1 MVKTKMNSFNYRFYY
16 RSEDGVYN
24 RSFWSY
30 LSSYVGIFF
39 LCSLVSLIALRF
51 ITVGFV
57 KFLAIVFCIGFAFS
71 LLIWLGYTVYRSC
84 QNKSFLKYVFMNRLE
99 DGIAQSIVET
109 TSLKRLKDVT
119 YLRAPKVLCTWEN
132 DGIKIEVGKIAGL
145 EENSIDSLCELI
157 NSNLTGKYKNFAVAS
172 KLVSDDQL
180 EFVFFAEDVASDE
193 TWIPRTVADLRQK
206 PYFLKLQKN
215 LVVNLADNPNVGIW
229 GSTGSGKSTVGFACV
244 AQLLSNSTKLVFLD
258 AKSEYSA
265 FSTFYPSNLFLTD
278 ADDIEAMLT
287 KIVNEELPRRQEILR
302 KATIKKRKIGLKGI
316 DIGLKPLV
324 IVADEIGNLAG
335 SPKQRKT
342 IGSLLTTIMQRG
354 RSISCFVIWITQ
366 DPAVSS
372 NMSVLGQGAISQLS
386 TKILLGKAKQEVQ
399 REVFNTVAVAGDVPR
414 FRGFYTSAGMTEPQK
429 FFVPNL
435 YKYNLNQLSTFER
448 LFDKEN

>member
-24 RSFWSY
+24 RSIWSY
-30 LSSYVGIFF
+30 LFPYVAIFF
-39 LCSLVSLIALRF
+39 VCDLVSLIVLKF
-51 ITVGFV
+51 VTVGFV
-57 KFLAIVFCIGFAFS
+57 RFLAVVFSAGFLIS
-71 LLIWLGYTVYRSC
+71 LLIWLVYTIYRSH
-84 QNKSFLKYVFMNRLE
+84 QNKSFFKYVSMNRLE
-99 DGIAQSIVET
+99 DSIAQALVDT
-109 TSLKRLKDVT
+109 ASLKRLKDVS
-119 YLRAPKVLCTWEN
+119 YLRAPKVLCTWK
-132 DGIKIEVGKIAGL
+132 DDQIRIEVGKIAGL
-145 EENSIDSLCELI
+145 EENSLDSLCELI
-157 NSNLTGKYKNFAVAS
+157 NSNLTGKYKNFAVS
-172 KLVSDDQL
+172 SRLVSDNQL
-180 EFVFFAEDVASDE
+180 EFIFYAEDVASDE

-229 GSTGSGKSTVGFACV
+229 GSTGSGKSTVGFACI

-399 REVFNTVAVAGDVPR
+399 REVFNTVAIAGDVPR

-435 YKYNLNQLSTFER
+435 YKYNLNRLSTFER
-448 LFDKEN
+448 LFDKGN